1 MWSPPAAQAR
11 AKTLAE
17 ESTPLPCGPP
27 IIQERSFTNLVGG
40 LMRSHH
46 LDTDSRALSWGF
58 PFPFGGTIR
67 PNKRPTSGDFVA
79 ANLDDRSATHE
90 GRRRT
95 LSNLSSRFRTSRI
108 VPRNP
113 RERAG
118 TACQASARDRVAGST
133 GS

>member
-27 IIQERSFTNLVGG
+27 IIQERSFTRFVAG

-46 LDTDSRALSWGF
+46 PDTEGRALFWGF
-58 PFPFGGTIR
+58 PFSFAGENGPDNCPI
-67 PNKRPTSGDFVA
+67 PGDFVA
-79 ANLDDRSATHE
+79 AILDDRSATHE

-95 LSNLSSRFRTSRI
+95 LSNLSSRFRSSRI
-108 VPRNP
+108 VPRHP

-118 TACQASARDRVAGST
+118 TACQPSARDLVAWSSG
-133 GS
+133 G